1 MAAGAHRAPDGP
13 SWAEHFT
20 SMMAERDRRYEQ
32 RYEASQV
39 ALNAALTADRTA
51 VAAALAAQDKNTQ
64 AALVAAKEAV
74 IKAEV
79 AAEKRFESV
88 NEFRAQ
94 LSDQA
99 TTFMPRV
106 EAEQR
111 LRALAE
117 KLDDLKGSSK
127 AGASA
132 LFSYIVAGAGVV
144 LAVLAFVTR

>member
-64 AALVAAKEAV
+64 AALVAAKKLV
-74 IKAEV
+74 
-79 AAEKRFESV
+79 ESV